1 MSFGPPLEKNLDGIH
16 PSEVDTREESEGQ
29 EEQTVEEY
37 EYWFTEQVACELG
50 RVDSRIITLTK
61 IRIVLLLLLLAEN
74 ILKTKRKLFS
84 IMHSLNHH
92 HLLALVNA
100 L

>member
-50 RVDSRIITLTK
+50 RVDSRIIITLTK
-61 IRIVLLLLLLAEN
+61 IRIVLLLLAAN